1 MGTEGGETTETS
13 EVRKEF
19 RHWHARLDS
28 ICDQIPA
35 AKMEITSSLRLLD
48 GPIETRVSS
57 CSGTLTTARLL
68 FEPKSKVCFW
78 GDAQSSI
85 APLAEAFTRKGTQ
98 LSHHELWTF
107 TTTRTETER
116 KRARGTSKR
125 SRTKSSI
132 KNTDSFPEY
141 DFKCTLAFSEL
152 TTKRKRVLNPGR

>member
-1 MGTEGGETTETS
+1 MRQQRRAKFEKSSDTGTQGWTASATKFRQRRWKSPHLCACLMAQLRQESPRVQELS
-13 EVRKEF
+13 PQHVFSLSQSRKF
-19 RHWHARLDS
+19 VFGVMPS
-28 ICDQIPA
+28 
-35 AKMEITSSLRLLD
+35 
-48 GPIETRVSS
+48 
-57 CSGTLTTARLL
+57 
-68 FEPKSKVCFW
+68 
-78 GDAQSSI
+78 
-85 APLAEAFTRKGTQ
+85 PLSPHSPEAFTRKGTQ